1 MISSNLWSATNWT
14 ARSAS
19 IYCVI
24 ARARALS
31 GHLRYPVAAIV
42 STRGRVRSVN
52 LSRLIITRCAAMCG
66 GDVFAREQTL
76 RRPAEAAGAV
86 QVI

>member
-1 MISSNLWSATNWT
+1 MVGHKLDCALCEYLL
-14 ARSAS
+14 RDR
-19 IYCVI
+19 
-24 ARARALS
+24 ARARARS

-52 LSRLIITRCAAMCG
+52 LSRLIITQCAAMC
-66 GDVFAREQTL
+66 GDVFAREQTR